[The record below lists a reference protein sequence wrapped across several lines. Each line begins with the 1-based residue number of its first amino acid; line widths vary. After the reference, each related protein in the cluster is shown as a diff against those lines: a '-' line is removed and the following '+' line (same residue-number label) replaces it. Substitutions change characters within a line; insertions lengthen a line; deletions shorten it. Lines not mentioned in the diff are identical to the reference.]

1 MKEIYGC
8 IRRPVVTEKSNLI
21 KEEAGKV
28 IFEVDQR
35 ANKVEIKQ
43 AVQKLFNVTVTAV
56 NVMNFEGKRKRTG
69 RIIAKKQDW
78 KKAIVTLKK
87 GDKIEFI
94 EGV

>member
-8 IRRPVVTEKSNLI
+8 IRRPIVTEKSNLI
-21 KEEAGKV
+21 KDAVNKV
-28 IFEVDQR
+28 VFEVDQR
-35 ANKVEIKQ
+35 ANKVEIKN
-43 AVQKLFNVTVTAV
+43 AVQQLFNVTVQNV

-78 KKAIVTLKK
+78 KKAVITLKK
-87 GDKIEFI
+87 GDKIEFF

>member
-8 IRRPVVTEKSNLI
+8 IRRPIVTEKSNLI
-21 KEEAGKV
+21 KDAVNKV
-28 IFEVDQR
+28 VFEVDQR
-35 ANKVEIKQ
+35 ANKVEIKN
-43 AVQKLFNVTVTAV
+43 AVQQLFSVTVQNV

-78 KKAIVTLKK
+78 KKAVITLKK
-87 GDKIEFI
+87 GDKIEFF